1 MLAGDATGETTMSNE
16 EYSRLREACLVMARQ
31 PNEPDVRARWV
42 ALAQTSSKLAN
53 NSDKK
58 RRSMRLRL
66 TI

>member
-1 MLAGDATGETTMSNE
+1 MSNE

-58 RRSMRLRL
+58 RRSMRLRQN
-66 TI
+66 